1 MDAKKNQDAKH
12 VELMNKIMSTSAP
25 TSKTLGINTHNPLN
39 IDVQKLALDVI
50 YAEMNMDPVA
60 AFADILD
67 TVQQPER
74 VNTIIEGK
82 DLFTSSLADYN
93 QRGEFLRLYQIQRDA
108 ELARN
113 KAESLKKARAKEKA
127 KRDAQRELEKPL
139 KEKKIQEKK
148 QEKKQA
154 RQQKRGG
161 FGGKDEALAMANKQ
175 KIEALEMAN
184 KQKREATAAALRME
198 AADVQEMARKTLEEE
213 LDIINMRKLMNFDV
227 DDDDDEQAAHVR
239 PSIKMVLDFS
249 NRKDTPLS
257 PEERALFTKA
267 FFHNGEQIYLRDPIT
282 QARLNIN
289 TQRPIVI
296 RQAFLQRLVDA
307 TRIF

>member
-60 AFADILD
+60 AFVDILD

-93 QRGEFLRLYQIQRDA
+93 QRGEYLRLFQIQRDA

-113 KAESLKKARAKEKA
+113 KAESLKKSRAKEKA

-139 KEKKIQEKK
+139 KEKKI

-198 AADVQEMARKTLEEE
+198 AANVQRMAKKTLEEE
-213 LDIINMRKLMNFDV
+213 LDIINMRKLMNFDDD

-239 PSIKMVLDFS
+239 PTLKMVTEILQ
-249 NRKDTPLS
+249 RKDTPLS
-257 PEERALFTKA
+257 PEERALFAKK
-267 FFHNGEQIYLRDPIT
+267 FFHNGIQVFLRDPIT
-282 QARLNIN
+282 NARLNIS
-289 TQRPIVI
+289 TQRPAVI
-296 RQAFLQRLVDA
+296 REAFLQRLVEA
-307 TRIF
+307 TR